1 MQAKLANKD
10 LELAKAQQNL
20 ALLQNEVVELRRFS
34 KRDGINMD
42 YLKNIVIQVSTV
54 DFTFYFVSDIC
65 VCCKKLTATSGIL
78 FFSIFVLYIASL
90 TNHTTIFTTIFQYM
104 TFPAQSSE
112 KLSLVPVLA
121 TLLQFTP
128 KELSSV
134 QRCVVMEPVQ
144 TSLWSSMGLGG
155 GSSVLSSKVPKEVS
169 DNDIVFFLLSNV

>member
-54 DFTFYFVSDIC
+54 YFSFFLIC
-65 VCCKKLTATSGIL
+65 ACCKKSIVTSGIQ
-78 FFSIFVLYIASL
+78 FFSIFMLYIASL
-90 TNHTTIFTTIFQYM
+90 TNHITIFTIFQYM

-134 QRCVVMEPVQ
+134 QRCAVMEPVQ

-155 GSSVLSSKVPKEVS
+155 GSSVLSSKVPKEVRAK
-169 DNDIVFFLLSNV
+169 ITFYM

>member
-42 YLKNIVIQVSTV
+42 YLKNIVIQVISVVYSCYVQSFGLLRRIAMQPMDCILCFTIST
-54 DFTFYFVSDIC
+54 
-65 VCCKKLTATSGIL
+65 LPH
-78 FFSIFVLYIASL
+78 FFLL
-90 TNHTTIFTTIFQYM
+90 LQYM

-134 QRCVVMEPVQ
+134 QRCAVLEPVQ
-144 TSLWSSMGLGG
+144 TSLWSSIGLGG

-169 DNDIVFFLLSNV
+169 TFILFCYLLRSFVGNLLSVQ